1 MNDLTAKPQNYF
13 ITQMDPETKEMVR
26 YDIRTGEEVSRSG
39 KLVAKARF
47 AYNMEM
53 ADTICYFLRE
63 GKSMNWIAKQPNLP
77 SRSVIYGWMEAHPD
91 FQEKVKRAK
100 ANRAEY
106 HRDKAEEILENADE
120 FTVKVDKLKFDGYM
134 KLAEKG
140 DPATYAPGGN
150 KGGGSAGPIQ
160 IVVQTGISREEPVT
174 VEVNNE
180 REGSG
185 QVD

>member
-1 MNDLTAKPQNYF
+1 MNDLTTKPKNFF

-47 AYNMEM
+47 AYNLEM

-91 FQEKVKRAK
+91 FQEKIKRAK

-106 HRDKAEEILENADE
+106 HRDKAEQVLENADE
-120 FTVKVDKLKFDGYM
+120 HTIKVDKLRFEGYM

-140 DPATYAPGGN
+140 DPEQYGSGPK
-150 KGGGSAGPIQ
+150 KGSGGSGPIQ
-160 IVVQTGISREEPVT
+160 IIVQTGINREDPVT

-180 REGSG
+180 RE
-185 QVD
+185 D